1 MYALVNQFLDYL
13 TLERGL
19 SKNTRLSYAFDLKQ
33 FFQFLDKNSIT
44 SLNDLTR
51 KDIVQFLMAEKKR
64 GMSGATIAR
73 ELVAIKVFFRYLLQE
88 NMLNA
93 DVTDTMESPKLWQS
107 LPSSLTVREMESL
120 LNTPDTSTPL
130 GIRDRAL
137 LETFYATGMRVS
149 ELADLKLEDL
159 HFDAG
164 YIRCMGKGRKER
176 VIPIGKTAQRALT
189 EYIDRIRPI
198 FAAKDPSL
206 RQIFLTRM
214 SKPFSRRGL
223 LNLVKTYSHKAGIA
237 KNVHPHTLRHSF
249 ATHLLS
255 NEAPLRVIQ
264 EMLGHADIGTT
275 QIYTHVDSSRL
286 KTIHNKFHPRS

>member
-214 SKPFSRRGL
+214 GKPFSRRGL

>member
-33 FFQFLDKNSIT
+33 FFQFLDKNHIT

-64 GMSGATIAR
+64 GMSGATVAR

-107 LPSSLTVREMESL
+107 LPSSLTVREMETL

-149 ELADLKLEDL
+149 ELADLKLDDL

-214 SKPFSRRGL
+214 GKPFSRRGL
-223 LNLVKTYSHKAGIA
+223 LNLVKTYSHKAGLA

>member
-19 SKNTRLSYAFDLKQ
+19 SKNTRQAYAFDLKQ
-33 FFQFLDKNSIT
+33 FSEFLDKNAIT
-44 SLNDLTR
+44 SLNNLTR
-51 KDIVQFLMAEKKR
+51 KDIVSFMMSEKKR
-64 GMSGATIAR
+64 GLAGVSIAR

-88 NMLNA
+88 NMLNI
-93 DVTDTMESPKLWQS
+93 DVTETMESPKLWKS
-107 LPSSLTVREMESL
+107 LPTSLTMKEMEHL
-120 LNTPDTSTPL
+120 LDTPDTSKPL

-137 LETFYATGMRVS
+137 LETFYGTGMRVS
-149 ELADLKLEDL
+149 ELAELSLDDL
-159 HFDAG
+159 HFDSG

-189 EYIDRIRPI
+189 EYMDRIRPVL
-198 FAAKDPSL
+198 L
-206 RQIFLTRM
+206 RDASCRQVFLTRRGT
-214 SKPFSRRGL
+214 PFSRSGL
-223 LNLVKTYSHKAGIA
+223 LKLVKIYSHKAGIA

-249 ATHLLS
+249 ATHLLA

-286 KTIHNKFHPRS
+286 KNIHSRFHPRS